1 MRAIWL
7 EENQL
12 RFRDDVPIPVPQP
25 GEAKIR
31 LHLAGICSTD
41 LEMVRGYYPFK
52 GVLGHEFVGQVERA
66 PDHPE
71 WEGRRVVGEI
81 NIVCGE
87 CATCLAGRPSH
98 CEQRAVLGLKNHNG
112 AFAEY
117 LTLPVDNLHQI
128 PDAISDE
135 AAVFVEPMAAALQI
149 QQQVS
154 IQPADHVLVLGA
166 GRLGMLIAQTLA
178 ITGCNLLV
186 VVRHDFQRKILT
198 DRDISTIDESQIPEG
213 TMDVVI
219 DATGSPQGFALARKA
234 VRPRGTLVIKSTYAG
249 DLQINF
255 SSLVVDEITVI
266 GSRCGP
272 FEPAIQLLETEQID
286 PRPLISAQFP
296 LSDGLDAFAFAV
308 QHGVI
313 KILLSP

>member
-1 MRAIWL
+1 MGSY
-7 EENQL
+7 
-12 RFRDDVPIPVPQP
+12 FCTPP
-25 GEAKIR
+25 
-31 LHLAGICSTD
+31 
-41 LEMVRGYYPFK
+41 
-52 GVLGHEFVGQVERA
+52 
-66 PDHPE
+66 
-71 WEGRRVVGEI
+71 
-81 NIVCGE
+81 
-87 CATCLAGRPSH
+87 
-98 CEQRAVLGLKNHNG
+98 
-112 AFAEY
+112 
-117 LTLPVDNLHQI
+117 
-128 PDAISDE
+128 ISDE